1 MPDSAGRLPGAR
13 VVVIALALGSLL
25 ASSACTAD
33 SRTNAD
39 SGAASTVTRA
49 APSAATSAPSSLAAK
64 TRSSGTTSTHSSAR
78 PSATPLPSG
87 STIVI
92 PPNLCAA
99 TDTAQNTADA
109 YMGALSAGDEKQALD
124 CVLPHTVPLATT
136 RALVAHEHATAVYL
150 PEQGV
155 DGPTVFGYVGNGK
168 TVRVT
173 VTRESD
179 GKTWVTRVVVR

>member
-1 MPDSAGRLPGAR
+1 MHRVAARLAGVR
-13 VVVIALALGSLL
+13 VVVIASALGSLL
-25 ASSACTAD
+25 ASSACTA
-33 SRTNAD
+33 SSTSKAD
-39 SGAASTVTRA
+39 SGAASTVTSTAPAASSTPASSSLRA
-49 APSAATSAPSSLAAK
+49 KTSSTGTATS
-64 TRSSGTTSTHSSAR
+64 TAR
-78 PSATPLPSG
+78 KSATPLPTG

-109 YMGALSAGDEKQALD
+109 YMGALSAGDEKQALA

-136 RALVAHEHATAVYL
+136 RGLVAHQHATAVYL
-150 PEQGV
+150 PQQGL
-155 DGPTVFGYVGNGK
+155 DGPTVFGYAGNGR